1 MNKNR
6 DIIIPCDFP
15 DMSTLQAFLAKMG
28 DRKLFCK
35 VGMELYYSEG
45 ERVIWA
51 LKEAGHR
58 VFLDLKLHD
67 IPNTV
72 RNAMA
77 VLSRFEVDMIN
88 LHAGGGRAMMEAALE
103 GITTG
108 GRRKPITIAVT
119 ILTSLGDETLRDE
132 LCIDRGASETALHYA
147 KNAKAAG
154 LCGIVC
160 SPLEAGMVHAACGD
174 DFVTVTPGVRFGD
187 GEVGD
192 QVRVTTPAQAR
203 ELGSNFIVVGRP
215 ITGASDPAA
224 AYTRC
229 ATEFGLT

>member
-15 DMSTLQAFLAKMG
+15 NMETLQTFLGKMG
-28 DRKLFCK
+28 DQQLFCK

-72 RNAMA
+72 RNAMT
-77 VLSRFEVDMIN
+77 VLSKFEVDMIN

-119 ILTSLGDETLRDE
+119 ILTSLGDEVLQNE
-132 LCIDRGASETALHYA
+132 LLIKNEASETALHYA

-154 LCGIVC
+154 LCGVVC
-160 SPLEAGMVHAACGD
+160 SPLEARMVHEACGE
-174 DFVTVTPGVRFGD
+174 DFVTVTPGVRFAE

-203 ELGSNFIVVGRP
+203 ELGSDFIVVGRP
-215 ITGASDPAA
+215 ITGASDPLE
-224 AYTRC
+224 AYKRC
-229 ATEFGLT
+229 AAEFGI

>member
-15 DMSTLQAFLAKMG
+15 DMKTLQTFLGKMG
-28 DRKLFCK
+28 DQKLFCK
-35 VGMELYYSEG
+35 IGMELFYAEG
-45 ERVIWA
+45 ERVVWA
-51 LKEAGHR
+51 VKEAGHR

-77 VLSRFEVDMIN
+77 VLSKFEVDMIN

-119 ILTSLGDETLRDE
+119 ILTSLGDDVLRDE
-132 LCIDRGASETALHYA
+132 LLIKSGASETALQNK

-160 SPLEAGMVHAACGD
+160 SPLEAGMIHAACGD
-174 DFVTVTPGVRFGD
+174 DFVTVTPGVRFTD

-192 QVRVTTPAQAR
+192 QVRVTTPAKAK
-203 ELGSNFIVVGRP
+203 ELGSDFIVVGRP
-215 ITGASDPAA
+215 ITGASDPLE
-224 AYTRC
+224 AYKRC
-229 ATEFGLT
+229 AAEFGV

>member
-1 MNKNR
+1 MNKKR

-15 DMSTLQAFLAKMG
+15 NMETLETFLGKMG
-28 DRKLFCK
+28 DQKLFCK
-35 VGMELYYSEG
+35 IGMELYYAEG
-45 ERVIWA
+45 ERVVWA
-51 LKEAGHR
+51 VKEAGHR

-77 VLSRFEVDMIN
+77 VLSKFEVDMIN

-119 ILTSLGDETLRDE
+119 ILTSLGDDVLRDE
-132 LCIDRGASETALHYA
+132 LLIKSGASETALHYA

-160 SPLEAGMVHAACGD
+160 SPLEAGLIHAACGD
-174 DFVTVTPGVRFGD
+174 DFVTVTPGVRFAD

-192 QVRVTTPAQAR
+192 QVRVTTPAKAR
-203 ELGSNFIVVGRP
+203 ELGSDFIVVGRP
-215 ITGASDPAA
+215 ITGASDPLE
-224 AYTRC
+224 AYKRC
-229 ATEFGLT
+229 AAEFGV